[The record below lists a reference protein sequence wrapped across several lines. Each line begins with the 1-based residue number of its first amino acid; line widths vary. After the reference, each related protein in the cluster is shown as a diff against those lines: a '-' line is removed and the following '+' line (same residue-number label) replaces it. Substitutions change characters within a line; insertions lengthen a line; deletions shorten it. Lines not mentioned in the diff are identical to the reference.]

1 MGNSESRQIN
11 WFLDAII
18 CGRDNDVAKMLK
30 DNPELAKCEFHNGT
44 TNPMCRATYLGRRNI
59 IVLLLKHGA
68 DINKRSF
75 DGRTSLHWAAFRNNI
90 QILELLVSNDVDIT
104 LEDKD
109 GFNALDLAIT
119 RINYRAA
126 YYLVS
131 ETDLKPKSI

>member
-1 MGNSESRQIN
+1 
-11 WFLDAII
+11 
-18 CGRDNDVAKMLK
+18 
-30 DNPELAKCEFHNGT
+30 
-44 TNPMCRATYLGRRNI
+44 MCRATYLGRRNI
-59 IVLLLKHGA
+59 IVLLLKHDA

-75 DGRTSLHWAAFRNNI
+75 DGRTSLHWAAFRNNT
-90 QILELLVSNDVDIT
+90 QILELLVSNDADIT

-131 ETDLKPKSI
+131 ETDLKPKSIQEYEGKTWRKMDT

>member
-1 MGNSESRQIN
+1 M
-11 WFLDAII
+11 
-18 CGRDNDVAKMLK
+18 
-30 DNPELAKCEFHNGT
+30 
-44 TNPMCRATYLGRRNI
+44 
-59 IVLLLKHGA
+59 KHGA

-90 QILELLVSNDVDIT
+90 QILELLVSNDVDIS